1 MHTTASKMALQIKEG
16 FHRNAVIKRIQSK
29 ISKYEKKKKI
39 KLVLLTPTAAH
50 FLKEMYRTLLQI

>member
-1 MHTTASKMALQIKEG
+1 MHTAASKMALQIKEG
-16 FHRNAVIKRIQSK
+16 FDRNAVIKRIQSK
-29 ISKYEKKKKI
+29 ISKYEKKKK